1 MTLTLRQLIEM
12 TAGQVNVP
20 AYQRRYVWGRPE
32 PGRKDPAAYLTEC
45 LLSAQA
51 DGESLFLQGLALA
64 KKPKDND
71 KGSVAYE
78 LVDGQQRLVYLH
90 ILLKYLGY
98 QGQNIEI
105 NYDCRPLAQI
115 WMDQKELPDSKELR
129 EEPSEDVYYFKKTIR
144 TLRELLPNKNEI
156 NADWVLDNVYF
167 LCMILDDASFAIGA
181 YKMLNGSKQPMMP
194 ADIIKADI
202 MRMASD
208 PEQPNASDWE
218 LTALRA
224 RYADEWEAW
233 ARWWNEAPVR
243 EYYSGLSTTPMDLL
257 LRLALRESDEDLAEP
272 LCYEEF
278 RRYIDRQD
286 TKPYHAAKH
295 FYYRLRKIQAHFEA
309 AFADPATYNRIR
321 AIILLQEQKEAYSFL
336 YSYFVDLSMNADM
349 LQEVYKLSFLGMDFS
364 EIQRG
369 DSPLA
374 KFDDLLASMSMAD
387 VYHSEAKKD
396 LFNLL
401 LRLNIDEDIKLGRK
415 FDFSIWNNRS
425 LEHIY
430 SKSKVWHRGP
440 RGEVLDGNDNPIR
453 MPLPKIMADPTYL
466 SREDI
471 VNHDGVQLSEHCIG
485 NLVLLYGNNNASFGN
500 AMFDEKK
507 MMFLTP
513 GDLGVFKSR
522 NLLHSVC
529 VFAGNNW
536 TAQSI
541 IDNYNL
547 TLKNL
552 KRYYGYK

>member
-12 TAGQVNVP
+12 TAGKVRIP
-20 AYQRRYVWGRPE
+20 TYQRRYVWGKPE
-32 PGRKDPAAYLTEC
+32 PDKEDAAVNLTRC
-45 LLSAQA
+45 LIQAQENG
-51 DGESLFLQGLALA
+51 DSLFLQGIALA
-64 KKPKDND
+64 KNGDN
-71 KGSVAYE
+71 YQ

-98 QGQNIEI
+98 KGENITLT
-105 NYDCRPLAQI
+105 YDCRPLAQI
-115 WMDQKELPDSKELR
+115 WIDQKGLPSAKELA
-129 EEPSEDVYYFKKTIR
+129 EEPCEDVYYFKKTVR
-144 TLRELLPNKNEI
+144 TLESMLPDPQQLSI
-156 NADWVLDNVYF
+156 DWVLDRVYF
-167 LCMILDDASFAIGA
+167 LCVILEDSSFAIGA
-181 YKMLNGSKQPMMP
+181 YKMLNGSKLPMMP

-208 PEQPNASDWE
+208 PQQPNASDWE

-233 ARWWNEAPVR
+233 ARWWNEDAVK

-257 LRLALRESDEDLAEP
+257 LRLALRDSDEDIAQP

-295 FYYRLRKIQAHFEA
+295 FYYKVRKIQAHFEA
-309 AFADPATYNRIR
+309 AFNDPATFNRIR
-321 AIILLQEQKEAYSFL
+321 AILLLQNQKEAYSFL
-336 YSYFVDLSMNADM
+336 YAYFVDLSMNDDM

-374 KFDDLLASMSMAD
+374 KFDDLLASLSMAD

-430 SKSKVWHRGP
+430 SKSKVWHRGA
-440 RGEVLDGNDNPIR
+440 RGEILDGNDNPIR
-453 MPLPKIMADPTYL
+453 IPLPKIMADPNYL

-485 NLVLLYGNNNASFGN
+485 NLVLLYGNNNAAFGN

-507 MMFLTP
+507 IMFLTP

-529 VFAGNNW
+529 VFAGNAW

>member
-1 MTLTLRQLIEM
+1 MDEKTLGDCAELK
-12 TAGQVNVP
+12 V
-20 AYQRRYVWGRPE
+20 E
-32 PGRKDPAAYLTEC
+32 PC
-45 LLSAQA
+45 
-51 DGESLFLQGLALA
+51 
-64 KKPKDND
+64 
-71 KGSVAYE
+71 
-78 LVDGQQRLVYLH
+78 
-90 ILLKYLGY
+90 
-98 QGQNIEI
+98 
-105 NYDCRPLAQI
+105 
-115 WMDQKELPDSKELR
+115 
-129 EEPSEDVYYFKKTIR
+129 EDVYYFKKTVR
-144 TLRELLPNKNEI
+144 TLRELLPDPSALSI
-156 NADWVLDNVYF
+156 DFVLDNVYF
-167 LCMILDDASFAIGA
+167 LGIILDDASFAIGA
-181 YKMLNGSKQPMMP
+181 FKMLNGSKAPMLP

-208 PEQPNASDWE
+208 PQQPNASDWE
-218 LTALRA
+218 LTALRS
-224 RYADEWEAW
+224 RYADEWESW

-243 EYYSGLSTTPMDLL
+243 EYYSGLTTTPMDLL
-257 LRLALRESDEDLAEP
+257 LRLALREADQDMAAP
-272 LCYEEF
+272 LSYEEF
-278 RRYIDRQD
+278 RSYINRQA

-309 AFADPATYNRIR
+309 AFEDPASYNRIR
-321 AIILLQEQKEAYSFL
+321 AILLLQQEPEAYAFL

-364 EIQRG
+364 EIKRG

-374 KFDDLLASMSMAD
+374 KFDDLLTSLSMAD

-440 RGEVLDGNDNPIR
+440 RGEVLDGNDNPIHI
-453 MPLPKIMADPTYL
+453 PLPKIMADPTFL
-466 SREDI
+466 SRDDI

-507 MMFLTP
+507 MLFLTP
-513 GDLGVFKSR
+513 GDMGVFKSR

-529 VFAGNNW
+529 VFAGNTW

>member
-45 LLSAQA
+45 LFRAQA

-71 KGSVAYE
+71 KGGVAYE

-144 TLRELLPNKNEI
+144 TLCELLPNKNEI
-156 NADWVLDNVYF
+156 KADWVLDNVYF

>member
-12 TAGQVNVP
+12 TGGAVHIP
-20 AYQRRYVWGRPE
+20 AYQRRYVWGKPE
-32 PGRKDPAAYLTEC
+32 LGKRDAVAYLTEC
-45 LLSAQA
+45 LLRDQERDSN
-51 DGESLFLQGLALA
+51 LFLQGLAFARRDDGL
-64 KKPKDND
+64 
-71 KGSVAYE
+71 E

-98 QGQNIEI
+98 TGQNLNFI
-105 NYDCRPLAQI
+105 YDCRQLAQI
-115 WMDQKELPDSKELR
+115 WIDEPALPDAKELPQ
-129 EEPSEDVYYFKKTIR
+129 EPCEDVYYFKKTIR
-144 TLRELLPNKNEI
+144 TLCEMLPDPSRLNI
-156 NADWVLDNVYF
+156 DFVLDNVYF
-167 LCMILDDASFAIGA
+167 LCIFLDNGNFSIGA
-181 YKMLNGSKQPMMP
+181 YKMLNGAKAPMLP

-218 LTALRA
+218 LTSLRA

-233 ARWWNEAPVR
+233 ARWWNEEPVR
-243 EYYSGLSTTPMDLL
+243 IYYAGLSTTPMDLL
-257 LRLALRESDEDLAEP
+257 LRLALRQADDDIAEP

-278 RRYIDRQD
+278 RSYINHQG

-309 AFADPATYNRIR
+309 AFDNPASYNRIR
-321 AIILLQEQKEAYSFL
+321 AILLLQTRPEAYSFL
-336 YSYFVDLSMNADM
+336 YSYFVDLSIDEDM
-349 LQEVYKLSFLGMDFS
+349 LHEVYKLSFLGMDFS
-364 EIQRG
+364 EIKRG

-374 KFDDLLASMSMAD
+374 KFDDLLASLSMAD
-387 VYHSEAKKD
+387 VYHSEAKRD

-453 MPLPKIMADPTYL
+453 LPLPKIMADPTYL

-485 NLVLLYGNNNASFGN
+485 NLVLLYGQNNAIFGN
-500 AMFDEKK
+500 AGFEEKK
-507 MMFLTP
+507 MLFLTP

-529 VFAGNNW
+529 VFAGNTW